1 MSNFSQKGV
10 ALYLT
15 LILLTVILAI
25 VLGLGAILVSQMKTI
40 RGIGYS
46 VVALYAADTGVERV
60 LKVAINNPIGIQPRY
75 PAAGFETLGNDAEY
89 VVEVFCCDFLANPNC
104 YYDALNPCSLPLT
117 IYSGCKA
124 PRYCVRSVG
133 VFKNIKRAIEVEL

>member
-1 MSNFSQKGV
+1 MFNFYQKGI

-15 LILLTVILAI
+15 LILLTIILTI
-25 VLGLGAILVSQMKTI
+25 VLGLGTILISQMKTI

-46 VVALYAADTGVERV
+46 VIALYAADTGVERV
-60 LKVAINNPIGIQPRY
+60 LKVAINDPLSIQPRY
-75 PAAGFETLGNDAEY
+75 PAGMGVETLDNNAGY
-89 VVEVFCCDFLANPNC
+89 VVEVFCCDRLANSSC
-104 YYDALNPCSLPLT
+104 YYEANSCPPPLT
-117 IYSGCKA
+117 VYSTCKA